1 MRMGWWIPAK
11 DMKFIWFLSL
21 TTEIM
26 KPQSSGPLISVV
38 QNSQNS
44 ALDRTCLY
52 PMLLPLLESTNS
64 AKSPV
69 GEVTFRLEMGLYMCV
84 PHCRN
89 PFTPKFLLFVITP
102 WYIPFFDVLSLA
114 DSPVQLAVGTHQPG
128 MLGAI
133 GFNEE
138 NYGCT
143 HIHDRKIKANA
154 HVYIY
159 IYSVCVCVC
168 MYGMV
173 WYGMVWYGMVWYG
186 MYVCMYH
193 VGIEIWVWIKT
204 LVPLWTSKMAG
215 TWMLIPQIW
224 FQRF

>member
-1 MRMGWWIPAK
+1 MRIEWDDEFQQK
-11 DMKFIWFLSL
+11 IWNSFGFWAWQQKLWNL
-21 TTEIM
+21 R
-26 KPQSSGPLISVV
+26 VV
-38 QNSQNS
+38 VHS
-44 ALDRTCLY
+44 
-52 PMLLPLLESTNS
+52 
-64 AKSPV
+64 
-69 GEVTFRLEMGLYMCV
+69 FRLFRIHRTQRWIEHVC
-84 PHCRN
+84 
-89 PFTPKFLLFVITP
+89 TPLQKPIHPLFLLFVITP

-114 DSPVQLAVGTHQPG
+114 DSPVQLAIGTHQPG
-128 MLGAI
+128 MLSAI

-154 HVYIY
+154 HVCIY
-159 IYSVCVCVC
+159 IVCVC
-168 MYGMV
+168 
-173 WYGMVWYGMVWYG
+173 

-215 TWMLIPQIW
+215 TWMLIPQIC